1 MNDQT
6 TVETTVEQREKEPE
20 EPFTL
25 PQDVLIELV
34 QVLVMFK
41 TQMEEENGKSEEDI
55 ECLCDT
61 VALVGSTIIQNL
73 IDEKEKIC

>member
-1 MNDQT
+1 MN
-6 TVETTVEQREKEPE
+6 ETATVEQE

-25 PQDVLIELV
+25 PQDVLIELL

-41 TQMEEENGKSEEDI
+41 TQMEEENGKSEEDT
-55 ECLCDT
+55 ECISDT

-73 IDEKEKIC
+73 IDEKEKI

>member
-1 MNDQT
+1 MND
-6 TVETTVEQREKEPE
+6 TTVEQREKEPE

-55 ECLCDT
+55 DCISDT

-73 IDEKEKIC
+73 IDEKEKI

>member
-34 QVLVMFK
+34 QLLVMFK
-41 TQMEEENGKSEEDI
+41 TQMEEDGKSEEDT
-55 ECLCDT
+55 ECISDT

-73 IDEKEKIC
+73 IDEKEKI

>member
-41 TQMEEENGKSEEDI
+41 TQMEEDGKSGEDT
-55 ECLCDT
+55 ECISDT

-73 IDEKEKIC
+73 IDEKEKI

>member
-1 MNDQT
+1 MN
-6 TVETTVEQREKEPE
+6 ETATVEQE

-34 QVLVMFK
+34 QLLVMFK
-41 TQMEEENGKSEEDI
+41 TQMEEDGKSLEDI
-55 ECLCDT
+55 DCISDT

>member
-1 MNDQT
+1 MND
-6 TVETTVEQREKEPE
+6 TTVEQREKEPE

-34 QVLVMFK
+34 QLLVMFK
-41 TQMEEENGKSEEDI
+41 TQMEEDGKSEEDI

-61 VALVGSTIIQNL
+61 VVLVGSTIIQNL
-73 IDEKEKIC
+73 IDEKEKKC